1 MIISSQF
8 THNTQRKDGS
18 RDYLES
24 DVRMSEKGGFA
35 GDIDS
40 KKRGVHIVVQ
50 TEGNNSKTVL

>member
-8 THNTQRKDGS
+8 THTTQRKDGS
-18 RDYLES
+18 RDYSES

-35 GDIDS
+35 SDIDS